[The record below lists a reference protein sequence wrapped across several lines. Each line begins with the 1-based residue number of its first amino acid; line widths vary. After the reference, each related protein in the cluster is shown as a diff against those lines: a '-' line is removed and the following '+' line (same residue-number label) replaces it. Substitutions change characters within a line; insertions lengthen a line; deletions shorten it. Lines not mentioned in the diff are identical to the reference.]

1 MEMKNGLGT
10 NQNQTLYMY
19 RREYGFELAK

>member
-1 MEMKNGLGT
+1 MEMENGLGT

>member
-1 MEMKNGLGT
+1 MENGLGT